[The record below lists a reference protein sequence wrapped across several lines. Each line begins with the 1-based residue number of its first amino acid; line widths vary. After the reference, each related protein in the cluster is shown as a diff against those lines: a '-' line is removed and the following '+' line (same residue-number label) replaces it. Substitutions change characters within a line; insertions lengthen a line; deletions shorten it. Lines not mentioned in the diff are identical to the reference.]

1 MTVESVTTGTAKN
14 HSIQRIEQNH
24 PKLMSEL
31 NDAESN
37 VPAYVRFQSQ
47 DQCMLREDLKKLK
60 AEHFRKSYEKHLAL
74 PKEAMEDVH
83 FKGDPLDAQRY
94 Y

>member
-1 MTVESVTTGTAKN
+1 
-14 HSIQRIEQNH
+14 
-24 PKLMSEL
+24 
-31 NDAESN
+31 
-37 VPAYVRFQSQ
+37 
-47 DQCMLREDLKKLK
+47 MLREDLKKLK

>member
-1 MTVESVTTGTAKN
+1 
-14 HSIQRIEQNH
+14 
-24 PKLMSEL
+24 MSEL

-47 DQCMLREDLKKLK
+47 DQCLLREDLKKLK

-83 FKGDPLDAQRY
+83 FKGDPLDAQKY
-94 Y
+94 YQLKYFLNEEQKSHKLK